1 MRLERR
7 GSLIYPFLTLSPD
20 SLIGR
25 LRGDRQRA
33 RLTGSGTLSGVSKSA
48 RALAA
53 ARLIWRVATVPPAR
67 LFILLLMICSVGA
80 SVVGCGSGGNG
91 EKLGERVIPLGQPV
105 PKGGGRYAT
114 GVAYKVDGVSYQ
126 PREDTAYDRVG
137 MASWYGELFHGRRTA
152 NGEIYD
158 MDRLSAAS
166 PTLPMPV
173 YARVTNLDNRRSIIV
188 RVNDRGPYASNRIM
202 DLSRRSAEAL
212 GFRHKGTARVR
223 VQYLARAP
231 LNGDDSYERRYLAS
245 QGWAEVASR
254 GATRDSAP
262 VGSIAA
268 GAKRPAKRTYVAVP
282 VAARSPAPAPAV
294 AAPGIR
300 WEASARPAG
309 VPLDGTGAG
318 GFLVQAGSFRS
329 EDNAERARSLLGG
342 IAPVEVAPTQVGGE
356 TLFRVRVGPFAD
368 HDTAASALARVTEAG
383 YRGAKIVAN

>member
-1 MRLERR
+1 
-7 GSLIYPFLTLSPD
+7 
-20 SLIGR
+20 
-25 LRGDRQRA
+25 
-33 RLTGSGTLSGVSKSA
+33 
-48 RALAA
+48 
-53 ARLIWRVATVPPAR
+53 
-67 LFILLLMICSVGA
+67 
-80 SVVGCGSGGNG
+80 
-91 EKLGERVIPLGQPV
+91 
-105 PKGGGRYAT
+105 
-114 GVAYKVDGVSYQ
+114 
-126 PREDTAYDRVG
+126 
-137 MASWYGELFHGRRTA
+137 
-152 NGEIYD
+152 
-158 MDRLSAAS
+158 
-166 PTLPMPV
+166 
-173 YARVTNLDNRRSIIV
+173 
-188 RVNDRGPYASNRIM
+188 M

-356 TLFRVRVGPFAD
+356 TLFRVRVGPFAGQED
-368 HDTAASALARVTEAG
+368 AASALARVTEAG